1 MPATGADIAAAM
13 RDVVTEQWSDSAI
26 AARYPSSRDGLANPA
41 NGYFDDPAD
50 AQTVINARGA
60 LIGTERRRFSVLV
73 SDLLWLDPTTGIPTV
88 ALVDSEQAA
97 NGNFLVSRLE
107 IDLEAETTTLEL
119 FG

>member
-1 MPATGADIAAAM
+1 MPATGADIAAAT
-13 RDVVTEQWSDSAI
+13 RDVVLAQYSSGTI
-26 AARYPSSRDGLANPA
+26 GARYPSARDGLASPA
-41 NGYFDDPAD
+41 NGYFDDVGD

-60 LIGTERRRFSVLV
+60 LIGVERRRFAVQV
-73 SDLLWLDPTTGIPTV
+73 ADLLWIDPTTGIPTV

-97 NGNFLVSRLE
+97 NGNFLVSRIQ